1 MSLFRLDMHYCTLVP
16 TTTSAVCLLG
26 AVTRVHSSAR
36 LDQQRMNYSQAIILT
51 DKVTLLSRIDLPPTS
66 SSCPF
71 NEMECWSYAQKYAYT
86 EIIIIQGVCVCVC
99 VRVCVC
105 SFMCVQNA
113 FCLAGDL
120 PTSITNKKYRK
131 RRRKV
136 CKMHFTWEKQE
147 PTVGIL
153 IVV

>member
-1 MSLFRLDMHYCTLVP
+1 
-16 TTTSAVCLLG
+16 
-26 AVTRVHSSAR
+26 
-36 LDQQRMNYSQAIILT
+36 MNYSQAIILT

-66 SSCPF
+66 RPCPF
-71 NEMECWSYAQKYAYT
+71 NGMELMFYAQKYAYT
-86 EIIIIQGVCVCVC
+86 EIIITQGVCVCVC
-99 VRVCVC
+99 VFVCVC

-120 PTSITNKKYRK
+120 PTSITSKKYQK
-131 RRRKV
+131 RRKV

-153 IVV
+153 IVMEFACPPAVNLAR